1 MRPGDAITVTIAPR
15 KDGAE
20 GGDVLGIRTADGHES
35 EVSKSVAWP
44 HLFQNATSTLPGIL
58 LTFVTFSNQT

>member
-1 MRPGDAITVTIAPR
+1 MRLPSQSRCAKTAQKADTCYLYAPLT
-15 KDGAE
+15 G
-20 GGDVLGIRTADGHES
+20 TNS
-35 EVSKSVAWP
+35 EVSKSVASP